1 MRLVPKL
8 PAAIVAFAFVFV
20 ATLSLPMVAR
30 AGGKVPCEPLMP
42 KLVAAF
48 KTSTANDADKAKATA
63 LQKTGL
69 VKCKAEKDA
78 DAVVD
83 FLAAFKLLGVAP

>member
-1 MRLVPKL
+1 MRSAPKL
-8 PAAIVAFAFVFV
+8 PAVLITRSLAVAL
-20 ATLSLPMVAR
+20 TLSLPMAAQ

-42 KLVAAF
+42 KLAAAF
-48 KTSTANDADKAKATA
+48 KTSTASDADKAKAAA

-83 FLAAFKLLGVAP
+83 FQAAFKLLGVGP

>member
-8 PAAIVAFAFVFV
+8 PTAIVAFAFIVV

-42 KLVAAF
+42 KLAAAF
-48 KTSTANDADKAKATA
+48 KTSSANDADKTKAAA

-83 FLAAFKLLGVAP
+83 FKAAFKLLGVAP